1 MRDLTDFMHL
11 VRSQVPDR
19 SLRGILRSFP
29 ATIALTTI
37 ITTTSLATR
46 NLSHAEYEPLLARIG
61 MSYAD
66 VWSRDAWHM
75 FTVTFIQS
83 NPGIGVGMLAL
94 LLSGLALAELQIG
107 TWRTVVTFFTCDW
120 ICTVVTATLLRAM
133 QPLDVARITE
143 AFTEHDAGSSAA
155 GLATLSAAL
164 VLLFPNRLAKVALVI
179 VLAWNVASLGFL
191 DFGPA
196 LVHSVAVVVGAVFA
210 QLVWKRTHRTVIP
223 AVSPALT
230 MRPLTDAH
238 A

>member
-11 VRSQVPDR
+11 VRTQVPDR
-19 SLRGILRSFP
+19 SLRGILGTFP

-46 NLSHAEYEPLLARIG
+46 HLPHAEYERLLSRIG

-66 VWSRDAWHM
+66 VWSHDAWHM

-83 NPGIGVGMLAL
+83 DPGIGVGMLAL
-94 LLSGLALAELQIG
+94 LLSGLALAEIQLG

-120 ICTVVTATLLRAM
+120 ICTIVTATLLRAM
-133 QPLDVARITE
+133 LHLDVARIAE
-143 AFTEHDAGSSAA
+143 AFTEYDAGSSAA

-164 VLLFPNRLAKVALVI
+164 VLLFPNRLAKIALAI
-179 VLAWNVASLGFL
+179 VLAWNVASLGVI

-196 LVHSVAVVVGAVFA
+196 LVHAVAVVVGATFA
-210 QLVWKRTHRTVIP
+210 QLVWKRPHRPVTP
-223 AVSPALT
+223 AVTPSLAI
-230 MRPLTDAH
+230 RPLTDAR